1 MGSANVDSSKI
12 NQWQKL
18 SWRNIRSKWS
28 DNFTHQFRFDFEG
41 MAANKIAYID
51 DAMLIDLTAAFG
63 AGNEPTQEWC
73 DTNIEYFAGNKTIQ
87 YEAPN
92 KYDLT
97 VTTPTKIQTGDI
109 LNCPYSGSMKSVILP
124 KGTYVLECW
133 GAQGGN
139 GNGSTSYP
147 GGKGGYSK
155 GTITLDKKTNVYLY
169 TGGQGLGGTTYNS
182 SGATTTGGFNGGGS
196 VNSLNSRGSGGGG
209 TDIRVGTDSLYAR
222 VLVAGGGSG
231 SSGYVGVAGFAGGG
245 VSGKAYGNTDSTTGT
260 SYYGGG
266 GSQTQGGAI
275 APYNGNYATAGSF
288 GQGGNYNTS
297 SNTYYGSGGGG
308 GWYGGGGAVGIG
320 GGGSGYMY
328 TASSASYYPSG
339 CLLNSQY
346 YLENATTLAG
356 NTAFTSPTGT
366 SETGHAGNGYIRIT
380 VIHAQGGNTLIK
392 FPQTLPSTYNAIEY
406 LQFTGT
412 QYIDTGVTVDSN
424 TGFDIT
430 FEVLNGQSSSPY
442 YNLFGVHGNDASGGT
457 GETQNFFRIDTI
469 PVDSNSGTE
478 FKYGSTVYNSGIKD
492 TSKINIK
499 LLNKVYTKPDGSTIT
514 VAGTITTGLSMYIGC
529 INKAGTA
536 YGNIS
541 SMKLYRFKIYNGS
554 TLAHDFI
561 PVQRVS
567 DKILGL
573 YDLKTSTFKTN
584 MASGVFT
591 SNLMND
597 PSSLAYFNGDSLQ
610 SQGNESLTIT
620 NNNVT
625 LSNEQTHFGKNSLKF
640 DGSSS
645 YMYMPF
651 PSTYTGDITLEGWFY
666 QTSNNNTT
674 YPTPFT
680 LISSAGRGFYMHR
693 SSSQTFVAAT
703 ASNSWPGLSGGTTAL
718 NTWTHIAM
726 CLSGTTTYCFLDGK
740 LKGTLTNTNT
750 SYVGLTLGT
759 LAGSASDNH
768 SSGCYYK
775 GYIAELKITKGCK
788 WTKDFTLPT
797 TSYDIA
803 KDSSPWKKPVQMFV
817 NTGVNTTVSSGLLGL
832 EYIESTGTQ
841 RIDTGIIINQDTR
854 ITLDFQINESQTT
867 EGHLASVVNSAGSE
881 FYVLS
886 IRPVSNTMT
895 FSTRYHT
902 SALTNFPNTITPYT
916 RHTIDKN
923 KNVTTIDGGNAITL
937 TTGTFTCG
945 QKTLPLFCRSAATST
960 VSYNAYVS
968 MKLYSCKIY
977 DNGTLVRD
985 FVPARRISDWKA
997 GLWDKVNLKFY
1008 VDENG
1013 GNFEAGAEN
1022 SIIPDIGTPIEYI
1035 QSSGTQYINSGFI
1048 PKATT
1053 RTIMK
1058 AEPMS
1063 WSAWSAFFGTR
1074 NTTSPTASQAYI
1086 AAIPAATLYRSD
1098 YFGSSLTAETSTV
1111 MQIVA
1116 IDKNK
1121 NICSFNDIIINNTSN
1136 TTNATTNMFLLAL
1149 NDVGTAKYFLN
1160 AKLYSCKIY
1169 DGDTLVR
1176 DFIPI
1181 KTTTN
1186 IYGLWDKVNK
1196 VFYKNAGTG
1205 AFTGGSAVTLTGWH
1219 KIKGVWAKT
1228 AADTWSQTL

>member
-1 MGSANVDSSKI
+1 MQCYWPIAEPLIGDANVDTTKL

-18 SWRNIRSKWS
+18 SWRNVRADWN
-28 DNFTHQFRFDFEG
+28 DNQTAQFRFDFEG
-41 MAANKIAYID
+41 MASNTIAYID

-73 DTNIEYFAGNKTIQ
+73 DTNIEYFSGNKTIQ

-124 KGTYVLECW
+124 KGQYKLECW
-133 GAQGGN
+133 GAQGGYRSSSSYG
-139 GNGSTSYP
+139 GN
-147 GGKGGYSK
+147 GGYSV
-155 GTITLDKKTNVYLY
+155 GILNLTQKTTVYLY
-169 TGGQGLGGTTYNS
+169 AGGAGNTGKT
-182 SGATTTGGFNGGGS
+182 AGGFNGGGKRDS
-196 VNSLNSRGSGGGG
+196 YNGGGGG
-209 TDIRVGTDSLYAR
+209 TDIRIGSDSLYAR
-222 VLVAGGGSG
+222 VIVAGGGG
-231 SSGYVGVAGFAGGG
+231 SDGASDKNGM
-245 VSGKAYGNTDSTTGT
+245 
-260 SYYGGG
+260 YGGG
-266 GSQTQGGAI
+266 TSGGTTIQNYGSGGGGGTQTTGGTG
-275 APYNGNYATAGSF
+275 GNSNNNAGTF
-288 GQGGNYNTS
+288 GQGGSGLS
-297 SNTYYGSGGGG
+297 SSSGYGGAGGG
-308 GWYGGGGAVGIG
+308 GWYGGGGSFPDYSGDDDRGG
-320 GGGSGYMY
+320 GGGSGYIY
-328 TASSASYYPSG
+328 TSSTASSYPSG
-339 CLLNSQY
+339 CLLNSSY
-346 YLENATTLAG
+346 YLTNAITVTG
-356 NTAFTSPTGT
+356 NTAFTSPTGAN
-366 SETGHAGNGYIRIT
+366 ETGHTGNGYVRIT
-380 VIHAQGGNTLIK
+380 VIKTGSGNTLVKI
-392 FPQTLPSTYNAIEY
+392 PSSLPAAYNPIEY

-412 QYIDTGVTVDSN
+412 QYINTGVTVDSN

-442 YNLFGVHGNDASGGT
+442 YNLFGVRGNDSSGGT

-469 PVDSNSGTE
+469 PVNSNSGTE
-478 FKYGSTVYNSGIKD
+478 FKYGSTTYNSGIKD

-514 VAGTITTGLSMYIGC
+514 VAGTITSGLSMYIGC
-529 INKAGTA
+529 INKAGAA
-536 YGNIS
+536 YGNLA
-541 SMKLYRFKIYNGS
+541 SMKIYRFKIYNGS
-554 TLAHDFI
+554 ILAHDFI

-567 DKILGL
+567 DKVLGL

-610 SQGNESLTIT
+610 SQGNSSLTIT
-620 NNNVT
+620 KNNVT

-666 QTSNNNTT
+666 QTSNNNVT

-703 ASNSWPGLSGGTTAL
+703 PSNSWPGLTGGTTAL

-759 LAGSASDNH
+759 LAESASNNH
-768 SSGCYYK
+768 ASGCYYK

-797 TSYDIA
+797 ASYGTA
-803 KDSSPWKKPVQMFV
+803 KDSTPWKEPVQMFV
-817 NTGVNTTVSSGLLGL
+817 NIGASSTISSGLVELD
-832 EYIESTGTQ
+832 YIESTGTQ
-841 RIDTGIIINQDTR
+841 YIDTGFKPNGNSGIIIDYQQVGTIANRDALFGARQSSNNAAFATW
-854 ITLDFQINESQTT
+854 
-867 EGHLASVVNSAGSE
+867 
-881 FYVLS
+881 LS
-886 IRPVSNTMT
+886 SNTT
-895 FSTRYHT
+895 Y
-902 SALTNFPNTITPYT
+902 PQY
-916 RHTIDKN
+916 
-923 KNVTTIDGGNAITL
+923 GN
-937 TTGTFTCG
+937 
-945 QKTLPLFCRSAATST
+945 
-960 VSYNAYVS
+960 VSYNTKPISITNNTRLIYKLDKGKASCGDKSVS
-968 MKLYSCKIY
+968 FTQSSFSSNCNLTLFAINTKDAIDSRRVSGKLYSCKVY
-977 DNGTLVRD
+977 DNGALIRD
-985 FVPARRISDWKA
+985 FIPAKRTSDSKC
-997 GLWDKVNLKFY
+997 GLWDKINYKFY
-1008 VDENG
+1008 TDESG
-1013 GNFEAGAEN
+1013 GNFTAGTEKTTIAA
-1022 SIIPDIGTPIEYI
+1022 IGTPIEYI

-1074 NTTSPTASQAYI
+1074 NATSPTASQAYI
-1086 AAIPAATLYRSD
+1086 AAVPAATLYCSD
-1098 YFGSSLTAETSTV
+1098 YFGSSLTAETFTI
-1111 MQIVA
+1111 MQITN

-1121 NICSFNDIIINNTSN
+1121 NICSFNNIMITNTSS
-1136 TTNATTNMFLLAL
+1136 TVNATTNMFLLAL
-1149 NDVGTAKYFLN
+1149 NDVGTAKYFLS

-1181 KTTTN
+1181 KTTVNT
-1186 IYGLWDKVNK
+1186 YGLWDKVNK

-1205 AFTGGSAVTLTGWH
+1205 TFTGGPAVTLTGWH

-1228 AADTWSQTL
+1228 ATNTWSQTL

>member
-41 MAANKIAYID
+41 MAANTIAYID

-73 DTNIEYFAGNKTIQ
+73 DTNIEYFSGNKTIQ

-97 VTTPTKIQTGDI
+97 ITTPTKIQTGDI
-109 LNCPYSGSMKSVILP
+109 LNCPYSGSAKSITLP
-124 KGTYVLECW
+124 KGQYKLECW

-139 GNGSTSYP
+139 YGSYQGGYGGYSTGILTLSKKTIIYLQT
-147 GGKGGYSK
+147 GGKGSDSSINGGY
-155 GTITLDKKTNVYLY
+155 
-169 TGGQGLGGTTYNS
+169 
-182 SGATTTGGFNGGGS
+182 NGGGKGIS
-196 VNSLNSRGSGGGG
+196 SGRGGGG
-209 TDIRVGTDSLYAR
+209 ASDIRIEQNSLYAR
-222 VLVAGGGSG
+222 VIVAGAGGGSG
-231 SSGYVGVAGFAGGG
+231 VTSGCSGKGAGGG
-245 VSGKAYGNTDSTTGT
+245 ISGLDGYSNAVTSSGGNRSG
-260 SYYGGG
+260 SG
-266 GSQTQGGAI
+266 GSQTAGGISMLSI
-275 APYNGNYATAGSF
+275 ASTKGSF
-288 GQGGNYNTS
+288 GQGGPAYQYS
-297 SNTYYGSGGGG
+297 CGGGGG
-308 GWYGGGGAVGIG
+308 GWYGGGGAYDNDSDADGRNG
-320 GGGSGYMY
+320 GGGSGYVY
-328 TASSASYYPSG
+328 TSSTASNYPSG
-339 CLLNSQY
+339 CLLNSSY
-346 YLENATTLAG
+346 YLTNAQTIAG
-356 NTAFTSPTGT
+356 NTAFASPTGAN
-366 SETGHAGNGYIRIT
+366 ETGHTGNGYIRIT
-380 VIHAQGGNTLIK
+380 VIEANSGNTLVK
-392 FPQTLPSTYNAIEY
+392 VPQTLPSTYSSIEY

-412 QYIDTGVTVDSN
+412 QYIDTGAIVDSN

-430 FEVLNGQSSSPY
+430 FEVLNGQSGNPY
-442 YNLFGVHGNDASGGT
+442 YNLFGVRGNDSSGGT

-469 PVDSNSGTE
+469 AIDSNSGTE

-514 VAGTITTGLSMYIGC
+514 VAGTITSGLSMYIGC

-536 YGNIS
+536 YGNKA

-554 TLAHDFI
+554 ILTHDFI

-567 DKILGL
+567 DKVLGL
-573 YDLKTSTFKTN
+573 YDLKTSVFKTN
-584 MASGVFT
+584 AASDIPFT

-597 PSSLAYFNGDSLQ
+597 PSSLAYFNGDSLK
-610 SQGNESLTIT
+610 SQGNISLTIT

-703 ASNSWPGLSGGTTAL
+703 PSNSWPGLTGGTTAL

-797 TSYDIA
+797 TPYSTA
-803 KDSSPWKKPVQMFV
+803 KDSNPWKEPVQMFV
-817 NTGVNTTVSSGLLGL
+817 NTGASSTISSGLVEL
-832 EYIESTGTQ
+832 EYIEATGTQ
-841 RIDTGIIINQDTR
+841 YINTDLKPTQNYSMTIKCQSNGTSNNTYAGCDTNWQNTGFFIGANVFEFGNASTTSIQNYGADPIIL
-854 ITLDFQINESQTT
+854 TLDKTGGYKDGVKTWNNASTETFQTVANLTLFALNRNGT
-867 EGHLASVVNSAGSE
+867 
-881 FYVLS
+881 
-886 IRPVSNTMT
+886 IREQLVGKI
-895 FSTRYHT
+895 Y
-902 SALTNFPNTITPYT
+902 Y
-916 RHTIDKN
+916 
-923 KNVTTIDGGNAITL
+923 
-937 TTGTFTCG
+937 
-945 QKTLPLFCRSAATST
+945 
-960 VSYNAYVS
+960 
-968 MKLYSCKIY
+968 CKIY
-977 DNGTLVRD
+977 DNNTLVRD
-985 FVPARRISDWKA
+985 FIPAKRVSDGKC

-1008 VDENG
+1008 TDEKG
-1013 GNFEAGAEN
+1013 GNFTAGTEKSTIAT
-1022 SIIPDIGTPIEYI
+1022 IGTPIEYI
-1035 QSSGTQYINSGFI
+1035 QSSGIQYIDSNFI

-1074 NTTSPTASQAYI
+1074 NATSPTASQAYI

-1098 YFGSSLTAETSTV
+1098 YFGSSLTAETPTV
-1111 MQIVA
+1111 MQVTN

-1121 NICSFNDIIINNTSN
+1121 NICSFNNIIITNTSS
-1136 TTNATTNMFLLAL
+1136 TVNATTNMFLLAL
-1149 NDVGTAKYFLN
+1149 NDVGTAKYFLS
-1160 AKLYSCKIY
+1160 AKLYSCQIY
-1169 DGDTLVR
+1169 DGNTLVR

-1186 IYGLWDKVNK
+1186 ICGLWDKVNK

-1205 AFTGGSAVTLTGWH
+1205 AFTSGPAVTLTGWH

-1228 AADTWSQTL
+1228 AANTWSQIL

>member
-1 MGSANVDSSKI
+1 MSS
-12 NQWQKL
+12 
-18 SWRNIRSKWS
+18 
-28 DNFTHQFRFDFEG
+28 
-41 MAANKIAYID
+41 IAS
-51 DAMLIDLTAAFG
+51 
-63 AGNEPTQEWC
+63 
-73 DTNIEYFAGNKTIQ
+73 
-87 YEAPN
+87 
-92 KYDLT
+92 
-97 VTTPTKIQTGDI
+97 TK
-109 LNCPYSGSMKSVILP
+109 
-124 KGTYVLECW
+124 
-133 GAQGGN
+133 
-139 GNGSTSYP
+139 
-147 GGKGGYSK
+147 
-155 GTITLDKKTNVYLY
+155 
-169 TGGQGLGGTTYNS
+169 
-182 SGATTTGGFNGGGS
+182 
-196 VNSLNSRGSGGGG
+196 
-209 TDIRVGTDSLYAR
+209 
-222 VLVAGGGSG
+222 
-231 SSGYVGVAGFAGGG
+231 
-245 VSGKAYGNTDSTTGT
+245 
-260 SYYGGG
+260 
-266 GSQTQGGAI
+266 
-275 APYNGNYATAGSF
+275 GSF
-288 GQGGNYNTS
+288 GQGGPAYQYS
-297 SNTYYGSGGGG
+297 CGGGGG
-308 GWYGGGGAVGIG
+308 GWYGGGGAYDNDPDADGRNG
-320 GGGSGYMY
+320 GGGSGYVY
-328 TASSASYYPSG
+328 TSSTASNYPSG
-339 CLLNSQY
+339 CLLNSSY
-346 YLENATTLAG
+346 YLTNASTIAG
-356 NTAFTSPTGT
+356 NTAFTSPTGAN
-366 SETGHAGNGYIRIT
+366 ETGHTGNGYIRIT
-380 VIHAQGGNTLIK
+380 VIEASSGDTLVK
-392 FPQTLPSTYNAIEY
+392 VPQTLPSTYNAIEY

-430 FEVLNGQSSSPY
+430 FEPLNGQSSSPY
-442 YNLFGVHGNDASGGT
+442 YNLFGVRGNDASGGT

-567 DKILGL
+567 DKVLGL

-620 NNNVT
+620 KNNVT

-703 ASNSWPGLSGGTTAL
+703 PSNSWPGLSGGTTTL

-797 TSYDIA
+797 APYSTA
-803 KDSSPWKKPVQMFV
+803 KDSSPWKESVQMFV
-817 NTGVNTTVSSGLLGL
+817 NTGANTIVSSGLLGL

-923 KNVTTIDGGNAITL
+923 KNITTIDGGNAITL

-985 FVPARRISDWKA
+985 FVPARRISDRKA
-997 GLWDKVNLKFY
+997 GLWDKVSYRFY
-1008 VDENG
+1008 TDENG
-1013 GNFEAGAEN
+1013 GDFKAGAEN

-1035 QSSGTQYINSGFI
+1035 QSNGTQYINSGFI

-1058 AEPMS
+1058 VEPMS
-1063 WSAWSAFFGTR
+1063 WSTWSAFFGTR
-1074 NTTSPTASQAYI
+1074 NATSPTATQAYI

-1098 YFGSSLTAETSTV
+1098 YFGSSLTAETPTV
-1111 MQIVA
+1111 MQITN

-1121 NICSFNDIIINNTSN
+1121 NICSFNNIMITNTSS
-1136 TTNATTNMFLLAL
+1136 TANATTNMFLLAL
-1149 NDVGTAKYFLN
+1149 NDVGIAKYFLS

-1181 KTTTN
+1181 KTTVNT
-1186 IYGLWDKVNK
+1186 YGLWDKVNK

-1205 AFTGGSAVTLTGWH
+1205 TFTGGPAVTLTGWY

>member
-1 MGSANVDSSKI
+1 MYG
-12 NQWQKL
+12 
-18 SWRNIRSKWS
+18 
-28 DNFTHQFRFDFEG
+28 
-41 MAANKIAYID
+41 
-51 DAMLIDLTAAFG
+51 
-63 AGNEPTQEWC
+63 
-73 DTNIEYFAGNKTIQ
+73 
-87 YEAPN
+87 
-92 KYDLT
+92 
-97 VTTPTKIQTGDI
+97 
-109 LNCPYSGSMKSVILP
+109 
-124 KGTYVLECW
+124 
-133 GAQGGN
+133 
-139 GNGSTSYP
+139 
-147 GGKGGYSK
+147 
-155 GTITLDKKTNVYLY
+155 
-169 TGGQGLGGTTYNS
+169 GGT
-182 SGATTTGGFNGGGS
+182 SGGTATESF
-196 VNSLNSRGSGGGG
+196 GSGGGG
-209 TDIRVGTDSLYAR
+209 GTQT
-222 VLVAGGGSG
+222 AGG
-231 SSGYVGVAGFAGGG
+231 AGGNNN
-245 VSGKAYGNTDSTTGT
+245 AGT
-260 SYYGGG
+260 
-266 GSQTQGGAI
+266 
-275 APYNGNYATAGSF
+275 F
-288 GQGGNYNTS
+288 GQGGLGLSYS
-297 SNTYYGSGGGG
+297 SGYAGAGGG
-308 GWYGGGGAVGIG
+308 GWYGGGGSYPDTSGDDDRGG
-320 GGGSGYMY
+320 GGGSGYVY
-328 TASSASYYPSG
+328 TSSTASSYPSG
-339 CLLNSQY
+339 CLLNSSY
-346 YLENATTLAG
+346 YLTNAITVTG
-356 NTAFTSPTGT
+356 NTAFTSPTGA
-366 SETGHAGNGYIRIT
+366 SETGHTGNGYVRIT
-380 VIHAQGGNTLIK
+380 VIKTGSGNTLVKI
-392 FPQTLPSTYNAIEY
+392 PSSLPAAYSSIEY

-412 QYIDTGVTVDSN
+412 QYIDTGATVDSN

-442 YNLFGVHGNDASGGT
+442 YNLFGVRGNDASGGT

-529 INKAGTA
+529 INKAGTV
-536 YGNIS
+536 YGNLA

-561 PVQRVS
+561 PVQRIS
-567 DKILGL
+567 DKVLGL

-597 PSSLAYFNGDSLQ
+597 SSSLVYFNGDSLQ
-610 SQGNESLTIT
+610 SQGNLSLTIT
-620 NNNVT
+620 KNNVI
-625 LSNEQTHFGKNSLKF
+625 LSNEQTHFSKNSLKF

-666 QTSNNNTT
+666 QTSNNNTS

-680 LISSAGRGFYMHR
+680 LISSAGRGMYMHR
-693 SSSQTFVAAT
+693 LSSQTFVAAT
-703 ASNSWPGLSGGTTAL
+703 PSNSWPGLNGGTTAL

-797 TSYDIA
+797 TSYGTT
-803 KDSSPWKKPVQMFV
+803 KDSSPWKEPVQMFV
-817 NTGVNTTVSSGLLGL
+817 NTGASSTIPSGLVEL

-841 RIDTGIIINQDTR
+841 HIETGISAKNITKAII
-854 ITLDFQINESQTT
+854 DFQFITIDSSRENQMMSVWVDASNHMQCGLTGTTFLTGRGTTFSQT
-867 EGHLASVVNSAGSE
+867 
-881 FYVLS
+881 
-886 IRPVSNTMT
+886 SNMT
-895 FSTRYHT
+895 AR
-902 SALTNFPNTITPYT
+902 
-916 RHTIDKN
+916 
-923 KNVTTIDGGNAITL
+923 
-937 TTGTFTCG
+937 TTGTSIPVG
-945 QKTLPLFCRSAATST
+945 SPDVLIPLFAQRASALDRWST
-960 VSYNAYVS
+960 A
-968 MKLYSCKIY
+968 KLYSCKMY
-977 DNGTLVRD
+977 NNSTLVRD
-985 FVPARRISDWKA
+985 FIPAKRISDNKC
-997 GLWDKVNLKFY
+997 GLWDKVNFKFY
-1008 VDENG
+1008 IDENG
-1013 GNFEAGAEN
+1013 GNFTAGTEKTTIAA
-1022 SIIPDIGTPIEYI
+1022 IGTPIEYI

-1063 WSAWSAFFGTR
+1063 WSAQSAFFGTR
-1074 NTTSPTASQAYI
+1074 NATSPTASQAYI
-1086 AAIPAATLYRSD
+1086 AAVPAATLYRSD
-1098 YFGSSLTAETSTV
+1098 YFGSSLTAETPTI
-1111 MQIVA
+1111 MQITN

-1121 NICSFNDIIINNTSN
+1121 NICSFNNIMITNTSS
-1136 TTNATTNMFLLAL
+1136 TVNATTNMFLLAL
-1149 NDVGTAKYFLN
+1149 NDVGTAKYFLS

-1186 IYGLWDKVNK
+1186 VYGLWDKVNK
-1196 VFYKNAGTG
+1196 VFYPNAGTG
-1205 AFTGGSAVTLTGWH
+1205 TFTGGPAVTLTGWH